1 MNSPA
6 SNSSPVYFVTHNGKK
21 HGPFSIETLISR
33 RLTSDMLVWCQGME
47 NWVPVGSIEQLSP
60 YVVDA
65 GIKQPIGA
73 PPKKPPGGITKN
85 PTSTTAPPMPEVVI
99 QTDNFGSSKG
109 SVDDLRKIAIYQKW
123 LNIGILISLICYFIF
138 IMNVLVQA
146 VLYEMGF
153 EMSVFFAT
161 FLVVIWFVV
170 LGVLLL
176 ANCCST
182 LFLFLLGFKVFGIWP
197 GLALGI
203 FSLFPCVGLVPLL
216 IVSIKATSVLR
227 KRGVKVGLL
236 GANPSEIMLG

>member
-21 HGPFSIETLISR
+21 HGPFSIENLISR

-47 NWVPVGSIEQLSP
+47 NWVPVESIEQLSR
-60 YVVDA
+60 YVVD
-65 GIKQPIGA
+65 IGVKSPSGP
-73 PPKKPPGGITKN
+73 PPKKSTGNITKN

-123 LNIGILISLICYFIF
+123 LNIGILTSLICYFIF
-138 IMNVLVQA
+138 IMNALVQA

-153 EMSVFFAT
+153 EISVFFVT

-216 IVSIKATSVLR
+216 IVSIKATNVLR
-227 KRGVKVGLL
+227 KRGVTVGLL
-236 GANPSEIMLG
+236 GANPSEIK

>member
-1 MNSPA
+1 MNFSDSNPSPE
-6 SNSSPVYFVTHNGKK
+6 YFVTHNGKK
-21 HGPFSIETLISR
+21 HGPFSIENLISR

-65 GIKQPIGA
+65 GIKPPNGP
-73 PPKKPPGGITKN
+73 PPKPTVGIGKTSPSIN
-85 PTSTTAPPMPEVVI
+85 PPPMPEVVI
-99 QTDNFGSSKG
+99 QTDNFESSKG